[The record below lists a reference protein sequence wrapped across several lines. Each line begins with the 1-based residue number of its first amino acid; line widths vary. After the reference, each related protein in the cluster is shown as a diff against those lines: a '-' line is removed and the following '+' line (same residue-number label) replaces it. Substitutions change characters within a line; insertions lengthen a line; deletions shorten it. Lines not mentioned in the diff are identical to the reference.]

1 MFKLRLHTYVNVCML
16 AGDVWPKV
24 LQYNI
29 RPNAVRKNSMKLLVK
44 RNFLWCVILLVGLGL
59 SSCKEETKQKATAMA
74 PVEVDVITLKSE
86 PIKLSVE
93 LPGRTA
99 AFRIAE
105 VRPQVSGII
114 QKRLFTEG
122 SEVKGGQ
129 LLYQIDPATY
139 QAALDS
145 AKAALAKAE
154 AQEKSTR
161 LKADRYRVLVRT
173 KAVSEQEQIEM
184 EAAWKQSVADIAAAR
199 AALAAARIN
208 LDYTK
213 VTAPISGRIG
223 KSSVTEGALVTA
235 QQSAALATIQQ
246 LDPMYV
252 DVNQS
257 STELIRLKREVA
269 AGQAT
274 GGEKPKSAVN
284 VILDDGTEY
293 GQTGSL
299 EFSDVTVNQTT
310 GTVTLRAIVA
320 NPNHELLPGMFVRAR
335 IDKGLQPAAL
345 LVPSASVGRNSKGQ
359 AMVMVVNTNSAV
371 EGRIIQTGQ
380 NIGKRILVS
389 QGLQPGEQVVVSG
402 LQKIRAGVQV
412 KPVVVQNSSPTAQTA
427 SSQSEAQTE

>member
-1 MFKLRLHTYVNVCML
+1 
-16 AGDVWPKV
+16 
-24 LQYNI
+24 
-29 RPNAVRKNSMKLLVK
+29 MKLLVK